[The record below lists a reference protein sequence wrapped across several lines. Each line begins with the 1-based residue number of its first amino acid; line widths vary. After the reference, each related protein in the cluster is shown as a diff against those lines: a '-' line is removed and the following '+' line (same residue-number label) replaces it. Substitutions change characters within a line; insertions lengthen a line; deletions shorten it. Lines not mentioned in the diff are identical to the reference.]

1 MASKGA
7 FAPPEPQIRRVQD
20 DRPLSNPAA
29 RKAEPAKAAPQIQT
43 QAPVHAPRET
53 TPDDH
58 GTVQVQGNDERR
70 TQQEGRGTATSPV
83 PTNTSE
89 TIVIDGPLAGFS
101 VEEYVAGVV
110 NGIHDAMG
118 EVDLL
123 TAGCA
128 LDQALGEFLNVAYHA
143 EGAKAAQAMGVR
155 FCETA
160 LPFAQLQPEPITY
173 GEMKRLVKK

>member
-7 FAPPEPQIRRVQD
+7 FAPPEPQRRRVQNVE
-20 DRPLSNPAA
+20 PP
-29 RKAEPAKAAPQIQT
+29 KAPAKSEVPAK
-43 QAPVHAPRET
+43 VHAPRET

-58 GTVQVQGNDERR
+58 GTVPLQRNDAPAAQPLSVGDGGRRQPETRPIHQGGPLVE
-70 TQQEGRGTATSPV
+70 
-83 PTNTSE
+83 
-89 TIVIDGPLAGFS
+89 DGPLSGFDI
-101 VEEYVAGVV
+101 EEYVAGVV

-143 EGAKAAQAMGVR
+143 EGAKAAQAMGVK

-173 GEMKRLVKK
+173 GQMKRLVKK

>member
-1 MASKGA
+1 VETPARGEVLHQSAPSKGKG
-7 FAPPEPQIRRVQD
+7 EI
-20 DRPLSNPAA
+20 
-29 RKAEPAKAAPQIQT
+29 PAK
-43 QAPVHAPRET
+43 VHAPRET

-58 GTVQVQGNDERR
+58 GTVPLPRNDAPAVQQAVAQDHRQQVVRPAVQHIE
-70 TQQEGRGTATSPV
+70 
-83 PTNTSE
+83 
-89 TIVIDGPLAGFS
+89 DGDLQGFS
-101 VEEYVAGVV
+101 IEEYVSGVV

-173 GEMKRLVKK
+173 GEMKKLVKRNT

>member
-1 MASKGA
+1 VGGRTGT
-7 FAPPEPQIRRVQD
+7 EIRT
-20 DRPLSNPAA
+20 ST
-29 RKAEPAKAAPQIQT
+29 I
-43 QAPVHAPRET
+43 
-53 TPDDH
+53 
-58 GTVQVQGNDERR
+58 DE
-70 TQQEGRGTATSPV
+70 
-83 PTNTSE
+83 
-89 TIVIDGPLAGFS
+89 GPLTGFDI
-101 VEEYVAGVV
+101 EEYVAGVV

-160 LPFAQLQPEPITY
+160 LPFAQLQPEPMTY
-173 GEMKRLVKK
+173 GQMKRLVKK

>member
-1 MASKGA
+1 VGGRTGT
-7 FAPPEPQIRRVQD
+7 EIRTGTID
-20 DRPLSNPAA
+20 EGPLS
-29 RKAEPAKAAPQIQT
+29 
-43 QAPVHAPRET
+43 
-53 TPDDH
+53 
-58 GTVQVQGNDERR
+58 
-70 TQQEGRGTATSPV
+70 
-83 PTNTSE
+83 
-89 TIVIDGPLAGFS
+89 GFDI
-101 VEEYVAGVV
+101 EEYVSGVV

-143 EGAKAAQAMGVR
+143 EGAKAAQAMGVK

-173 GEMKRLVKK
+173 GQMKRLVKK

>member
-1 MASKGA
+1 
-7 FAPPEPQIRRVQD
+7 
-20 DRPLSNPAA
+20 
-29 RKAEPAKAAPQIQT
+29 
-43 QAPVHAPRET
+43 
-53 TPDDH
+53 
-58 GTVQVQGNDERR
+58 
-70 TQQEGRGTATSPV
+70 
-83 PTNTSE
+83 
-89 TIVIDGPLAGFS
+89 LAGFS
-101 VEEYVAGVV
+101 VEEYVSGVV

-160 LPFAQLQPEPITY
+160 LPFAQLQPEPLTY
-173 GEMKRLVKK
+173 SQMKKLVKR

>member
-1 MASKGA
+1 VETPARGEVLHQPAPSKGKA
-7 FAPPEPQIRRVQD
+7 QAP
-20 DRPLSNPAA
+20 
-29 RKAEPAKAAPQIQT
+29 T
-43 QAPVHAPRET
+43 PVHAPRET

-58 GTVQVQGNDERR
+58 GTVPLPRNDAPAAQSRDAGQLQSDVRSDRRDIERI
-70 TQQEGRGTATSPV
+70 E
-83 PTNTSE
+83 
-89 TIVIDGPLAGFS
+89 DGPLSGFS
-101 VEEYVAGVV
+101 IDEYVSGVV

-143 EGAKAAQAMGVR
+143 EGAKAAQAMGVK

-160 LPFAQLQPEPITY
+160 LPFAQLQPEPAVTY
-173 GEMKRLVKK
+173 GEIKKLVKRNT